1 MKLLAPSILSAD
13 FLNLSQQIKIIED
26 AGADLIHCDI
36 MDGQFV
42 PNITF
47 GPFIISSIKK
57 VSKLP
62 LDVHLMIKNPEN
74 FIDVFA
80 ESGADYISVH
90 YEDVIH
96 LNRVI
101 NKIKDLNKKAGVVL
115 NPSTP
120 VSLLVNII
128 EYVDF
133 VLLMSVNPGF
143 GGQKFI
149 DSSLRKI
156 KELVNLR
163 EQLGLSFQIEIDG
176 GISQENLKD
185 VLEAGADIIVAG
197 ASIFNSND
205 ISSTVSHFKK
215 IISSYK

>member
-26 AGADLIHCDI
+26 AGADLIHCDV

-90 YEDVIH
+90 YEEVIH

-163 EQLGLSFQIEIDG
+163 EKFGLNFQIEIDG

-205 ISSTVSHFKK
+205 ISSTVSQFKK

>member
-26 AGADLIHCDI
+26 AGADLIHCDV

-90 YEDVIH
+90 YEEVIH
-96 LNRVI
+96 LNRLI

-163 EQLGLSFQIEIDG
+163 EKFGLNFQIEIDG

-205 ISSTVSHFKK
+205 ISSTVSQFKK